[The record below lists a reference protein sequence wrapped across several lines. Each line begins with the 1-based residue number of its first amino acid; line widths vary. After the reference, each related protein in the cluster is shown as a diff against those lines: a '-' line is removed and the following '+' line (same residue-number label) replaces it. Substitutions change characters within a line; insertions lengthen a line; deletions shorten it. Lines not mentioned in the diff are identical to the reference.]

1 MILFCSISCND
12 LNGSVDGDCA
22 DDGDADDGDDSL
34 GFNNVLLLVIQNK
47 I

>member
-22 DDGDADDGDDSL
+22 DDGDDSF